1 MKKLFLFLAVLMILI
16 SSCAPLTQVSD
27 PSKASVTIYENVQD
41 VWYHPDYGYVWKGNL
56 KQ

>member
-1 MKKLFLFLAVLMILI
+1 MKKLFLFLVILMILI

-41 VWYHPDYGYVWKGNL
+41 VWYHPDYGYVWRGNL